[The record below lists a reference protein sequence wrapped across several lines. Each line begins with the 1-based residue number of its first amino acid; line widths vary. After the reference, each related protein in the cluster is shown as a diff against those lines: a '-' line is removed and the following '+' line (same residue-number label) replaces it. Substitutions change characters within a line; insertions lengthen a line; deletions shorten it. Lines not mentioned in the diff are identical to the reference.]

1 MKAQLIMESKGVH
14 FEAIDISDPGRAAER
29 RFMQAN
35 AKAINNSRYPIPVQ
49 FFNEDEYCGV

>member
-1 MKAQLIMESKGVH
+1 MESKGVH